1 MNWNYLQEWG
11 MSMLFFAPGIIIMGL
26 AVLVMPLGKAK
37 KLNQTSDVVGHEGR
51 RVAPLHTKTARTP
64 P

>member
-37 KLNQTSDVVGHEGR
+37 KLNQSLDVAEHESR
-51 RVAPLHTKTARTP
+51 RVAPLHTTTARTP